1 VLAAEEPL
9 AACYL
14 GVAPFGSSGDRS
26 VVAIKRTVRE
36 MEEGLNA
43 QLQLA
48 LSFSFLL
55 FLSCCKGD
63 LCFFLL

>member
-14 GVAPFGSSGDRS
+14 GVAPFGSLGDRS
-26 VVAIKRTVRE
+26 VVAIKRTVR
-36 MEEGLNA
+36 EEGLNA